1 MMNAM
6 DHPRPRAGRALR
18 AGVAGVVAAVAI
30 LAAGCSTG
38 NPPEGDRPQREQ
50 SAPLRVETGF
60 GADRLDAQ
68 TRTGLE
74 GEVGDVLSDYV
85 VEAFLGTF
93 PREDFVQSFGRFTSR
108 AARKAAG
115 KIDVLTAA
123 SASDATAMRATELD
137 ARLSFVTQRHTAYA
151 GSATVRFA
159 FEATMDD
166 GSTRPLVLDGRIL
179 LEADDD
185 AWQIFGY
192 DLRLDDGVAV
202 DADTGSASEDA
213 S

>member
-38 NPPEGDRPQREQ
+38 NPPEDDRPQREQ
-50 SAPLRVETGF
+50 SAALRVETVF
-60 GADRLDAQ
+60 GADRLDEQ

-137 ARLSFVTQRHTAYA
+137 VRLSFVTQRHTAYA